1 MLRQLVSLVL
11 KREVADLKRRSAGG
25 ILMFAGVL
33 LALLASL
40 CGLAGFYLWLTTR
53 MTPWEAA
60 LLIAA
65 LLLFAGL
72 ALILAG
78 RSMIRRQRTRNE
90 EIEVLTQA
98 LLSRSGAATGSSTP
112 VGTVAAAAVI
122 GLIIGR
128 SLHR

>member
-60 LLIAA
+60 LVVAA
-65 LLLFAGL
+65 LLLFLG
-72 ALILAG
+72 LILILTG
-78 RSMIRRQRTRNE
+78 RSMIRRQRARND
-90 EIEVLTQA
+90 EIEALTQA
-98 LLSRSGAATGSSTP
+98 LLGKSGAASGSNAPLGSI
-112 VGTVAAAAVI
+112 AAAAVI

-128 SLHR
+128 NMHR